1 MIINY
6 VLHKFNHNDNSY
18 SYKVKIDEDILLVD
32 VNLSDY
38 PKYIFIDNSYND
50 YNFYY
55 KIIKFYKK
63 NINKNLGDIKLID
76 TSNYVKNRT
85 GTKEIIF
92 ENCLYK
98 KCNQTDIDKYFYLYN
113 IQNDNCKLYEYIY
126 KNVIAFYKDK
136 REKEIELNKKNMK
149 IRTFRVNNKIYNE
162 ITI

>member
-6 VLHKFNHNDNSY
+6 LLHKINQNDNSY
-18 SYKVKIDEDILLVD
+18 SYRVKIDEEILLVD
-32 VNLSDY
+32 VNLNNY
-38 PKYIFIDNSYND
+38 PKYIFIDNSFND

-55 KIIKFYKK
+55 KIVKFYKK

-76 TSNYVKNRT
+76 ISKYIINRS

-98 KCNQTDIDKYFYLYN
+98 KCNQTDIDKYYYLNN
-113 IQNDNCKLYEYIY
+113 IKNDNSKLFEYIY
-126 KNVIAFYKDK
+126 KNVIKFYKIK
-136 REKEIELNKKNMK
+136 KEKEIELNKKNIK
-149 IRTFRVNNKIYNE
+149 LRTFRVNNKIYNE